1 MVKLH
6 KGELW
11 RPDSLKERIGEVSV
25 KVASGIGW
33 VTYKCSNDDVI
44 YRAGEVLEV
53 NQKEPLIEALTE
65 ELSLEIEFKKRAL
78 HFWKS
83 K

>member
-11 RPDSLKERIGEVSV
+11 RPDSFKQRVDEVTV

-33 VTYKCSNDDVI
+33 VTYKCSSDAI
-44 YRAGEVLEV
+44 YREGEVLKFDE
-53 NQKEPLIEALTE
+53 KEPLVEALTE
-65 ELSLEIEFKKRAL
+65 ELSLEIEFKKKAL
-78 HFWKS
+78 NFWRS